1 MSRKCQENVK
11 SSVKNRK
18 GRITSRKI
26 FPGDLVFSVAKASV
40 WYLVGMVEQEYRVF
54 RASRIR
60 SGKITDQA
68 STHRASFDLAVF
80 WEQWSEHWRKHVSS
94 SLRRYPVLVRV
105 APTLVPHL
113 VLWYGEEIEKQ
124 IEQAAPP
131 DTAGWMRITFTI
143 ETEEV
148 AWSHI
153 LSFGPLMEILEPQ
166 DLRKK
171 MAQIASTLL
180 IFYQNERTE

>member
-1 MSRKCQENVK
+1 
-11 SSVKNRK
+11 
-18 GRITSRKI
+18 
-26 FPGDLVFSVAKASV
+26 
-40 WYLVGMVEQEYRVF
+40 
-54 RASRIR
+54 
-60 SGKITDQA
+60 
-68 STHRASFDLAVF
+68 
-80 WEQWSEHWRKHVSS
+80 
-94 SLRRYPVLVRV
+94 
-105 APTLVPHL
+105 
-113 VLWYGEEIEKQ
+113 
-124 IEQAAPP
+124 
-131 DTAGWMRITFTI
+131 MRITFTF